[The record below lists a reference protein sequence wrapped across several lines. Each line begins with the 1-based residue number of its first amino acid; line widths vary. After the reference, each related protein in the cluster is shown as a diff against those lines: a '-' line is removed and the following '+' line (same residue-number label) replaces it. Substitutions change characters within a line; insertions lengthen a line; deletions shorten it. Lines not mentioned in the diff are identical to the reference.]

1 MRVANLSIAL
11 FLYLGLG
18 HWLGAELGTA
28 GRGLALISNT
38 ATAAMMLPLALG
50 LLSPLSPERHRAT
63 YAYVLLGVAF
73 SANIGGVGTL
83 VGSPPNAI
91 AASNAGIDFAH
102 WMGWGIP
109 LVLVMMPAMEWAL
122 RAALHPEL
130 EVEIAAPATKLV
142 WTRGRG
148 LMLGVFLVTVTL
160 WVCGAPLNAWLG
172 IGRGYDAA
180 VALLARVLLHLLR
193 LADWADID
201 RSADWG
207 VLLLFGGGLTLSR
220 VLNESG
226 AGQWLALQLAGPLE
240 TLPVVVCVGLMVLF
254 AMALTEVTS
263 NTASAALLIPLFIGM
278 APHID
283 SLPIAV
289 LVAVGTSCAFL
300 LPVATPPNAIIFGSG
315 HVPQRAMIR
324 GGLWVSVA
332 IVPLLFLAAALTLRP
347 G

>member
-1 MRVANLSIAL
+1 MAGWVIGRAGNRLPTAARWLFWLTALLSM
-11 FLYLGLG
+11 
-18 HWLGAELGTA
+18 W
-28 GRGLALISNT
+28 ISNT

-73 SANIGGVGTL
+73 SANIGGIGTL

-91 AASNAGIDFAH
+91 AASNAGIDFAQ
-102 WMGWGIP
+102 WMGWGVP

-122 RAALHPEL
+122 RPEL
-130 EVEIAAPATKLV
+130 DVEIAAPAVQLV
-142 WTRGRG
+142 WTRRHA
-148 LMLGVFLVTVTL
+148 LMLGVFLVTVIL
-160 WVCGAPLNAWLG
+160 WACGAPLNAWIG

-180 VALLARVLLHLLR
+180 VALLALALLHVLR

-240 TLPVVVCVGLMVLF
+240 TLPVVVCVGLMIPTRRRPRANAVRR
-254 AMALTEVTS
+254 AAAPA
-263 NTASAALLIPLFIGM
+263 ASAAGAENHQPCLTCRPRASSGGT
-278 APHID
+278 AT
-283 SLPIAV
+283 
-289 LVAVGTSCAFL
+289 VAEVTGA
-300 LPVATPPNAIIFGSG
+300 GWRSG
-315 HVPQRAMIR
+315 R
-324 GGLWVSVA
+324 
-332 IVPLLFLAAALTLRP
+332 
-347 G
+347 